1 MISSSLASS
10 AGSHNFLNERPGI
23 AHPPDPGQNMHLRAQ
38 SITDPC
44 PLTERLFVQSPGILL
59 SLSCCVSRTMDVGQ
73 CTCLAAIR
81 SLVRGA

>member
-1 MISSSLASS
+1 MISSSTASCE
-10 AGSHNFLNERPGI
+10 GSQDSWNERPGI
-23 AHPPDPGQNMHLRAQ
+23 AQPPDTDRNMHLRAQ

-59 SLSCCVSRTMDVGQ
+59 SLSCCVSRTIDVGQ